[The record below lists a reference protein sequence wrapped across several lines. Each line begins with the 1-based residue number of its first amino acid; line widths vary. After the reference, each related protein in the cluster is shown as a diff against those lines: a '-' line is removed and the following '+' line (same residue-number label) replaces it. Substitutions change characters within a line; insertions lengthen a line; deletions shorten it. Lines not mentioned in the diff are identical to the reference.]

1 VRDVGVHDMH
11 ENEEV
16 LERVVGVLAED
27 DLAQIV
33 VEEVGGARAFR
44 LRFVA
49 QIKTRVLVAGVG
61 GRWLG
66 LVGELLVVKTISYYG

>member
-1 VRDVGVHDMH
+1 MPYNKCVFDTTPGEAVQVRDVGVHDMH

-61 GRWLG
+61 GR
-66 LVGELLVVKTISYYG
+66 